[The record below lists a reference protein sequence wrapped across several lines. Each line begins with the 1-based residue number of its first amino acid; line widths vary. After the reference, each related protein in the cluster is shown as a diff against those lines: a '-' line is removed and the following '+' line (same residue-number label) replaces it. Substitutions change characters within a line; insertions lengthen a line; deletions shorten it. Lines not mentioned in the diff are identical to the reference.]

1 MKPAH
6 KLQTFD
12 QLVYMQRT
20 DPFIKTIIQSV
31 YTEHYH
37 LLNENILHLYQVN
50 FGYPMEILLTVL
62 VAVSAFV
69 ATNLDDLFVLT
80 LFFAGKDFNNTSVVV
95 GQYIGVSLLMIIS
108 SLAYS
113 FKFIIPTSYIALF
126 GILPIVI
133 GLKNLWNLKKNG
145 SEGLSNETF
154 SRKDQDTGDHIDSKI
169 SGDTILKV
177 ASVTFV
183 NGGDNIGVYVPIF
196 ASAGILQLLLTN
208 SIFMLMVGLW
218 CFISFLM
225 VKNRTIGYKLQRHGH
240 ILLPFVLILIG
251 LGVLSGAGSIFSL
264 KL

>member
-37 LLNENILHLYQVN
+37 LLNENMLHLYQVN

-95 GQYIGVSLLMIIS
+95 GQYIGVSLLMIIG
-108 SLAYS
+108 LFFQIYNTH
-113 FKFIIPTSYIALF
+113 IIY
-126 GILPIVI
+126 
-133 GLKNLWNLKKNG
+133 
-145 SEGLSNETF
+145 
-154 SRKDQDTGDHIDSKI
+154 
-169 SGDTILKV
+169 
-177 ASVTFV
+177 
-183 NGGDNIGVYVPIF
+183 
-196 ASAGILQLLLTN
+196 
-208 SIFMLMVGLW
+208 
-218 CFISFLM
+218 CFIRNSAHCYRIEKSMEFKKEWL
-225 VKNRTIGYKLQRHGH
+225 RR
-240 ILLPFVLILIG
+240 PF
-251 LGVLSGAGSIFSL
+251 
-264 KL
+264 K